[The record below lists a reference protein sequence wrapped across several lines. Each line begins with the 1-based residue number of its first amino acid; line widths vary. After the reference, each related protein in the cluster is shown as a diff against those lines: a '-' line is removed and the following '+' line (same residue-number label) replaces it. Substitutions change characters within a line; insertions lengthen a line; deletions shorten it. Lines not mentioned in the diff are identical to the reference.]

1 MPKKKE
7 KKSGVSSWFSWGRS
21 TKPADSSDDKH
32 IVQTSM
38 SDSEI
43 GSSKMVSKMSR
54 TLASDS
60 EITRVCHGGDR
71 IIVGFTT
78 TFAISAYQH

>member
-7 KKSGVSSWFSWGRS
+7 KKSGMSSWFPWGRS
-21 TKPADSSDDKH
+21 AKAVDSSDDKH

-43 GSSKMVSKMSR
+43 GSSKMVSKR
-54 TLASDS
+54 
-60 EITRVCHGGDR
+60 
-71 IIVGFTT
+71 
-78 TFAISAYQH
+78 